1 MGAVMP
7 LLQNPFGIH
16 ERALTLRDMR
26 STILAAN
33 MANVDTPNYKARD
46 LNFRDILQGTG
57 SVDIMQV
64 NHERHMNS
72 EFAASGGNLQF
83 RVPNSPTLNGN
94 TVEIDVEQNQY
105 LDNAMRY
112 QATLTFLNSR
122 ISGIKQALRGE

>member
-1 MGAVMP
+1 MP

-72 EFAASGGNLQF
+72 EFADSGGNLQF
-83 RVPNSPTLNGN
+83 RVPNSPSLNGN

>member
-1 MGAVMP
+1 MP

-83 RVPNSPTLNGN
+83 RVPNAPSLNGN